1 MYDIETINNH
11 LANDVVEEIL
21 STLNIEYRKEN
32 GWFSVNCVFHENA
45 DGFNLKWRDKKWYCF
60 SQCNRAYSMYDF
72 VGKVLDLDFKES
84 VKWVSEVIGLSDSKV
99 ALNDSK
105 MAQRAKLQQMKVLAN
120 TKRKKG
126 ITYKLVDQVILN
138 DIEDYHHPY
147 ILNQGFKDST
157 LSHFN
162 VGYARIGVFAR
173 RVCFPIDAP
182 DGTIISVSGRSV
194 DDDVVPKYHILGS
207 TDKALTLYNISRI
220 DKNDDY
226 IIIVEGMKSCMWF
239 YENGFKSVVATMGS
253 SISDEQ
259 TKLLLKLSRKVIC
272 VCDND
277 VAGQRLNQKIYNR
290 LYKFLPVE
298 KIDLGFYTDIEG
310 ASPSDLDFEEGDD
323 LIEAIKEVINS
334 V

>member
-1 MYDIETINNH
+1 MYDIEAINNY
-11 LANDVVEEIL
+11 LTNNVVEEIL

-32 GWFSVNCVFHENA
+32 GWLSVNCIWHDNA

-72 VGKVLDLDFKES
+72 VGKILNLDFVES
-84 VKWVSEVIGLSDSKV
+84 VKWIAEVIGLSDSKV
-99 ALNDSK
+99 ALNSSK
-105 MAQRAKLQQMKVLAN
+105 MAQRAKLQHMKALTKA
-120 TKRKKG
+120 KRKQGVK
-126 ITYKLVDQVILN
+126 YKSVDQTILN

-147 ILNQGFKDST
+147 ILNQGFKDNT
-157 LSHFN
+157 LSYFN
-162 VGYARIGVFAR
+162 VGYARIGVFAK

-194 DDDVVPKYHILGS
+194 DDDIEPKYHILGS

-220 DKNDDY
+220 DKNDNY

-239 YENGFKSVVATMGS
+239 YENGLKSVVATMGS
-253 SISDEQ
+253 SITDEQ
-259 TKLLLKLSRKVIC
+259 VKLLLKLGRKVIC

-277 VAGQRLNQKIYNR
+277 IAGQRLNQKIYNR
-290 LYKFLPVE
+290 LYKFLPVV
-298 KIDLGFYTDIEG
+298 KIDLGFYTDIKES
-310 ASPSDLDFEEGDD
+310 SPSDLDFDEGDD
-323 LIEAIKEVINS
+323 LIEAIKGVINN